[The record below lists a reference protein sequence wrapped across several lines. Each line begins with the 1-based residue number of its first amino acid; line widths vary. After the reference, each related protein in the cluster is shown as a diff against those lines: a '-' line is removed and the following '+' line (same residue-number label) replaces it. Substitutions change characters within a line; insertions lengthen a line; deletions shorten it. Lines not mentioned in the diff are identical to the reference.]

1 MRGEMG
7 KIASNGFIHAAINE
21 KKQAMPMDG
30 CFSSHPLYTCIRLK
44 IIDLC
49 YFS

>member
-7 KIASNGFIHAAINE
+7 KIAPNGFIHAAINE
-21 KKQAMPMDG
+21 TKQAMPMDG
-30 CFSSHPLYTCIRLK
+30 CFSSHPLYIRLK

>member
-30 CFSSHPLYTCIRLK
+30 CFIRLK

>member
-7 KIASNGFIHAAINE
+7 KIASNGFIE
-21 KKQAMPMDG
+21 TKQAMPMDG
-30 CFSSHPLYTCIRLK
+30 CFSSHPLYIRLK